1 MPKTQIEGYKCFHEG
16 LVTKPGKKMEL
27 EKKYTTNETPIF
39 RSSGFHMCERLED
52 TLRFFDS
59 FTEKIEI
66 CKCIGYPNY
75 TKYDDE
81 YYGYYDMY
89 SCQEIILLEKL
100 TRNQIIEIA
109 RNMNDF
115 QIQRFIS
122 LFNLTPSEI
131 EEFIEKYS
139 DGYHDNILFI
149 IQYYQNIP
157 EELSNQLVKRLERK
171 Y

>member
-1 MPKTQIEGYKCFHEG
+1 MSKTQIEGYKCFHEG
-16 LVTKPGKKMEL
+16 LVTKTGKKMEL

-39 RSSGFHMCERLED
+39 HSSGFHMCERLED

-59 FTEKIEI
+59 FTEEIEI
-66 CKCIGYPNY
+66 CKVIGYPEY
-75 TKYDDE
+75 IKYDDE
-81 YYGYYDMY
+81 YYGYYNMY
-89 SCQEIILLEKL
+89 SCQGIILLEKL
-100 TRNQIIEIA
+100 TRNEIMEIA

-131 EEFIEKYS
+131 EEFIKKYS
-139 DGYHDNILFI
+139 DGYHDYILSI
-149 IQYYQNIP
+149 IRYHQNMP
-157 EELSNQLVKRLERK
+157 DELSAQLVKKLGRK